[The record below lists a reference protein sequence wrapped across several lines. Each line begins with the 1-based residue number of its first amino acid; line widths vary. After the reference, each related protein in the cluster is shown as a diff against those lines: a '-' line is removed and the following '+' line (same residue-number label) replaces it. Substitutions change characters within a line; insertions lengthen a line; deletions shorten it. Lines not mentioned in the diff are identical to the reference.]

1 MEIVIASRNKD
12 KIAEIEKIFQ
22 DEGVN
27 IKTLDDYPDFPEVVE
42 DGNNL
47 FENALKKAKEISEY
61 TGLAALSDDTGLE
74 VDALDGKPGVFSARY
89 AGENA
94 SYDDNVEK
102 LLIELKGV
110 KKENRTARFRTVTVF
125 YNQDNYYQAEG
136 SIEGIILKERRG
148 QKGFGYDPVFYIE
161 SHGKTFAQM
170 QEDEKNVISHRG
182 RAFRKLY
189 NKLKI
194 NKIL

>member
-22 DEGVN
+22 DEGV
-27 IKTLDDYPDFPEVVE
+27 KLQTLDDYPDFPEVVE

-74 VDALDGKPGVFSARY
+74 VDALDGKPGIFSARF

-102 LLIELKGV
+102 LLRELKGV
-110 KKENRTARFRTVTVF
+110 KKENRNARFRTVTVF

-170 QEDEKNVISHRG
+170 QEEEKNVISHRG

>member
-22 DEGVN
+22 DEGV
-27 IKTLDDYPDFPEVVE
+27 KLQTLDDYPDFPEVVE

-74 VDALDGKPGVFSARY
+74 VDALDGKPGIFSARF

-102 LLIELKGV
+102 LLRELKGV

-170 QEDEKNVISHRG
+170 QEEEKNVISHRG

>member
-27 IKTLDDYPDFPEVVE
+27 LKTLDDYPDFPEVAE

-74 VDALDGKPGVFSARY
+74 VDALDGEPGVFSARY

-102 LLIELKGV
+102 LLRELKGV

-125 YNQDNYYQAEG
+125 YNKDNYYDAEG
-136 SIEGIILKERRG
+136 SIEGIILKERQG

-170 QEDEKNVISHRG
+170 QEEEKNAISHRG
-182 RAFRKLY
+182 RAFKKLY

-194 NKIL
+194 HKIL

>member
-22 DEGVN
+22 DEGV
-27 IKTLDDYPDFPEVVE
+27 KLQTLDDYPDFPEVVE

-102 LLIELKGV
+102 LLRELKGV

-170 QEDEKNVISHRG
+170 QEEEKNVISHRG